1 MGVYIISDHIQIKL
15 WKKCS
20 VEFFSPAFAKCQTS
34 KMLPTEVN
42 CLIPRNNTLLIFIC
56 YQDRM
61 VELCQHKFWPS
72 WPPKMAPGDP
82 RGPKKGH
89 ILPMMAIFAHR
100 HLQRLQMSWT
110 LVEQGWTLSN
120 TSMVTCLGPYCP
132 QKVASGG
139 PRGPK
144 KGHIL
149 PVMAIFGHRHLQR
162 QQMGWTLVEQGWTL
176 SNTSRV
182 TCLGP

>member
-1 MGVYIISDHIQIKL
+1 MGWTL
-15 WKKCS
+15 
-20 VEFFSPAFAKCQTS
+20 VERGWTLSNTS
-34 KMLPTEVN
+34 RVT
-42 CLIPRNNTLLIFIC
+42 CLGP
-56 YQDRM
+56 QGP
-61 VELCQHKFWPS
+61 Q
-72 WPPKMAPGDP
+72 KMAPGGP
-82 RGPKKGH
+82 RGPKNGH

-162 QQMGWTLVEQGWTL
+162 LQMGWTLVEQGWTL